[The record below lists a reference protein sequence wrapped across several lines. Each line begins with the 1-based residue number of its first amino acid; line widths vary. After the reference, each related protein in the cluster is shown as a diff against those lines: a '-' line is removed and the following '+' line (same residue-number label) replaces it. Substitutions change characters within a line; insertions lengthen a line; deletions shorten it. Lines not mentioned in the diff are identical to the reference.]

1 MGVEVIERSGGGK
14 GVHCP
19 RQDRL
24 QAAAA
29 TAAASAAAWPSL
41 AVAAAARAPAAA
53 AAASAA
59 AATRDPFKHRLYA
72 STADSPFSPP
82 SPGGRVA
89 TGENSPLGGR
99 EEEGESQAS

>member
-1 MGVEVIERSGGGK
+1 MGVEVTEQGGEGAR

-24 QAAAA
+24 QAAA
-29 TAAASAAAWPSL
+29 AAAWPSL

-53 AAASAA
+53 SAAA

-72 STADSPFSPP
+72 STADSTSLSSPL
-82 SPGGRVA
+82 GGRVA

>member
-1 MGVEVIERSGGGK
+1 MGVEVTERSGGGK

-24 QAAAA
+24 QA
-29 TAAASAAAWPSL
+29 TAAAAAAAAAWPSL

-53 AAASAA
+53 AASAAA

-72 STADSPFSPP
+72 STADSPSLSSPL
-82 SPGGRVA
+82 GGRVA

>member
-1 MGVEVIERSGGGK
+1 MGVEVTERSGGGK

-19 RQDRL
+19 RQVRL

-29 TAAASAAAWPSL
+29 AAAAAAWPSL
-41 AVAAAARAPAAA
+41 AVAAAAARAPA

-72 STADSPFSPP
+72 STADSPSLSSPP
-82 SPGGRVA
+82 RRPRSDWGKF
-89 TGENSPLGGR
+89 PLGR
-99 EEEGESQAS
+99 